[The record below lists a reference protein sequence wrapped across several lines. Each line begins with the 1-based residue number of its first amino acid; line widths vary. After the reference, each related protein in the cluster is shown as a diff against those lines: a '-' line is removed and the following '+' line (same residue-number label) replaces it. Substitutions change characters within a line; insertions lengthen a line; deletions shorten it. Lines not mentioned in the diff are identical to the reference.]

1 MRRLAVC
8 RFSLFAFHF
17 SFRFRRDERVM
28 FENPLMLA
36 GLGGA
41 VVPLMIHLLGRTRY
55 RTLEWGAMMF
65 LDPTTPPWRDGAR
78 LREYALLA
86 VRMAAVGL
94 LAVALA
100 RPVARSAAPAA
111 ALTVPDTRAAVALV
125 VDCSAS
131 MGYESIGRSRMEAA
145 RSAALQVISTLR
157 RGDRA
162 GLYLAGGPGQPAAM
176 QLTGDL
182 QAVAARVADL
192 KPAADVARLDQAI
205 DAASDALARQERVL
219 RQLYVITD
227 QQAINWEGIDAS
239 YAVKWQ
245 SRRQALDRCV
255 VIPVGGREMD
265 NVAVEAVEILNP
277 PAVRGMIA
285 RVAVTVRNYDPR
297 ARTGLPLT
305 LRVAGGQSVATSVN
319 VPARSATTLTL
330 PITFTRAASAVL
342 TAEVRGAGGGAAGPA
357 LDDRR
362 DHVVEVFEAIR
373 VLRVRGNP
381 LPTPAGDRGRE
392 RMPDALSAALA
403 PFASAGRDGADLA
416 DAQIVGVADWDAADL
431 AAQCDVVIL
440 DDVPAMSEAQAEA
453 LEQFVYGGGGLLLAP
468 GASSRIEEYNRLLY
482 RDEDGLMP
490 ALLQPTV
497 APPQPLAIEAS
508 TVELASPVM
517 GFLPRDAATQPAGP
531 LSQARVERFFPV
543 TGRTPATH
551 VLAAFESGDA
561 FLLEQPFGR
570 GRVVMVTCSLGSQW
584 STLPLSNLYLPL
596 VQSAMQYLA
605 GGRTST
611 LNFSAGDEVV
621 AAIAP
626 VEGASRG
633 VVIRPDGSRD
643 ACEVSTPSEERS
655 ELRYA
660 RTNLPGI
667 YTMRVG
673 PRAAGSAE
681 RGVMFSVAADPAE
694 SNLTPMAEADWQQLA
709 DQLGFTQ
716 VEMTEGARLESG
728 REEVEYWMILI
739 ACVLGLFVLEMG
751 LTRYWAGGK

>member
-1 MRRLAVC
+1 
-8 RFSLFAFHF
+8 
-17 SFRFRRDERVM
+17 
-28 FENPLMLA
+28 MLA

-41 VVPLMIHLLGRTRY
+41 VVPLVIHLLGRTRY

-94 LAVALA
+94 LALALA
-100 RPVARSAAPAA
+100 RPVTRIAAPAA
-111 ALTVPDTRAAVALV
+111 AMTAPDIRAAVALV

-131 MGYESIGRSRMEAA
+131 MGYESMGRSRMEAA

-162 GLYLAGGPGQPAAM
+162 GLYLAGAAGQATPM

-205 DAASDALARQERVL
+205 DAAADALARQERVL

-239 YAVKWQ
+239 YAAKWQ
-245 SRRQALDRCV
+245 SSRQALDRYV
-255 VIPVGGREMD
+255 VIPVGGREVD
-265 NVAVEAVEILNP
+265 NVAVEGIEILSP
-277 PAVRGMIA
+277 PVVRGMSA
-285 RVAVTVRNYDPR
+285 RIAVTVRNYSPR
-297 ARTGLPLT
+297 SRTGLPLT
-305 LRVAGGQSVATSVN
+305 LRVAGGQSVATTVN
-319 VPARSATTLTL
+319 VSAESATTLTL

-362 DHVVEVFEAIR
+362 DHVVEVLDAIR
-373 VLRVRGNP
+373 VLRVRGQP
-381 LPTPAGDRGRE
+381 FPSPAGDQAGAT
-392 RMPDALSAALA
+392 MPDALSAALA
-403 PFASAGRDGADLA
+403 PFASAGRDGPDLA
-416 DAQIVGVADWDAADL
+416 DVHTVAVADWDIADV
-431 AAQCDVVIL
+431 ASQFDVVVI
-440 DDVPAMSEAQAEA
+440 DDVPAISEAQAEA

-490 ALLQPTV
+490 ALLQPPV
-497 APPQPLAIEAS
+497 APPQPLAIEGS

-531 LSQARVERFFPV
+531 LSVALVERFFPV

-551 VLAAFESGDA
+551 VLAALGSGDA
-561 FLLEQPFGR
+561 FVLEQPFGR

-584 STLPLSNLYLPL
+584 STLPLSSLYLPL
-596 VQSAMQYLA
+596 VQSTVQYLA
-605 GGRTST
+605 GGRTPT
-611 LNFSAGDEVV
+611 LNFTAGDEVV
-621 AAIAP
+621 ATIAP
-626 VEGASRG
+626 VEGGSRG
-633 VVIRPDGSRD
+633 VVLRPDGSRD
-643 ACEVSTPSEERS
+643 ACEVSTPSEGRS

-667 YTMRVG
+667 YTMRV
-673 PRAAGSAE
+673 RTRSAGSAE
-681 RGVMFSVAADPAE
+681 RSVTFSVAADPAE
-694 SNLTPMAEADWQQLA
+694 SNLAPMAEGEWQALAAQLSFSRLEA
-709 DQLGFTQ
+709 R
-716 VEMTEGARLESG
+716 EGALGPELDSG
-728 REEVEYWMILI
+728 RESGEYWMILI

-751 LTRYWAGGK
+751 LTRYWAATGG